1 MSVPDVVLPFEQL
14 LDLLDPLLAVGERI
28 SRDCGYR
35 PQRESTTQHEEF
47 NMSDS
52 QVIRTDDAP
61 APAHTF
67 SQGIRK
73 GGLLQVSGQG
83 PMDPATN
90 TYIGEGDVRVQT
102 RRTLENVKAI
112 LAAGGAGVEMC

>member
-1 MSVPDVVLPFEQL
+1 MTVV
-14 LDLLDPLLAVGERI
+14 
-28 SRDCGYR
+28 
-35 PQRESTTQHEEF
+35 
-47 NMSDS
+47 
-52 QVIRTDDAP
+52 RTDAAP

-90 TYIGEGDVRVQT
+90 SYIGEGDVTVQT

-112 LAAGGAGVEMC
+112 LEAGGAAVSDVLMFRVYLTKRERFRRDERRLRRVHRRECDRR